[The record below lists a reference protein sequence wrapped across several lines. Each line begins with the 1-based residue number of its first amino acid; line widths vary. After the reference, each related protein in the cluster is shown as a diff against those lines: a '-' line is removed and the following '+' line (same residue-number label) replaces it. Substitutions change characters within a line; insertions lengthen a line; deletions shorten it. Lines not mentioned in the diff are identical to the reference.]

1 MNFYGIK
8 ELRMDT
14 RAVLG
19 AVAQDGKAVITD
31 NGKPKA
37 IMVSVSERDFDEVYL
52 LCARLM
58 AQRAAEALQRN
69 ASPMTPEEIEAEI
82 SAARRGE

>member
-19 AVAQDGKAVITD
+19 AVAQDGNAIITD

-37 IMVSVSERDFDEVYL
+37 IMVSVSERDFEEVYAM
-52 LCARLM
+52 CARLKT
-58 AQRAAEALQRN
+58 QRAAEAMRRGN
-69 ASPMTPEEIEAEI
+69 VFMSPEEIDAEI
-82 SAARRGE
+82 AAVRRGE